1 MANESGEYFL
11 DFSTTVASLVND
23 TLADGGPVISGTDP
37 ASLGYCGSGLKAF
50 GDGYRGIHGY
60 TSLVVCLFGCLANIL
75 NLIVLTRKE
84 MINPTNAILTGLALA
99 DLLNM
104 IEYIPYAVYM
114 NYLTHRKTYGW
125 ALFVLTH
132 SNFSQVCHTISI
144 WLTVTLAIWRYIM
157 VAMPLKCKTLCTMDR
172 AKYAIAL
179 AYVTSPILCFPIY
192 LTFAVRVIPGKSP
205 GSTSA
210 PVNSTSS
217 GTPYGNASRVEAGED
232 KYIVNLSDLAND
244 HPFLMTTNFWLYSV
258 VIKIIPCI
266 MLTVVSLRLINSLM
280 EAKKRKDK
288 LLAKRTGAAGGN
300 PAARNN
306 NRVGGHENRE
316 HESGGSDR
324 TTRMLLAVL
333 LLFLFTEFPQG
344 LLGLLSGLLGDSF
357 FKTCYIPLAD
367 LMDFFA
373 LLNSAINFILYCAM
387 SKKFRETFVQIF
399 RLNQLMKLRRQRSGP
414 NIRPRGKDAVNNH
427 HISSPSA
434 NRQLL
439 KDCDGSEQTAV

>member
-1 MANESGEYFL
+1 MGDEFGDYVSEFVN
-11 DFSTTVASLVND
+11 STMTSLIND
-23 TLADGGPVISGTDP
+23 TLVENGPVVGATDP
-37 ASLGYCGSGLKAF
+37 ATLGYCGSGLKAF

-60 TSLVVCLFGCLANIL
+60 TSLVVCLFGCFANIL

-104 IEYIPYAVYM
+104 IEYMPYAVYM

-144 WLTVTLAIWRYIM
+144 WLTVTLAVWRYIM
-157 VAMPLKCKTLCTMDR
+157 VAMPLKSKTLCTMER
-172 AKYAIAL
+172 
-179 AYVTSPILCFPIY
+179 SN
-192 LTFAVRVIPGKSP
+192 KSGTP
-205 GSTSA
+205 ATTSA
-210 PVNSTSS
+210 PVNATST
-217 GTPYGNASRVEAGED
+217 AAGQNGGAAED

-244 HPFLMTTNFWLYSV
+244 NPFLMTTNFWLYSV

-288 LLAKRTGAAGGN
+288 LLAKRTGAAN

-306 NRVGGHENRE
+306 NGVGGGHEPRE
-316 HESGGSDR
+316 QESGGSDR

-333 LLFLFTEFPQG
+333 LLFLITEFPQG

-357 FKTCYIPLAD
+357 FKNCYIPLAD

-373 LLNSAINFILYCAM
+373 LLNSAINFILYCVM
-387 SKKFRETFVQIF
+387 SKKFRETFVQVF
-399 RLNQLMKLRRQRSGP
+399 HLNRLLKLRKQH
-414 NIRPRGKDAVNNH
+414 RGANH
-427 HISSPSA
+427 HLISSPTTT
-434 NRQLL
+434 RQLL
-439 KDCDGSEQTAV
+439 SSSDAKEQTAV